1 MSKKK
6 KLTAEEREQMGQEI
20 VTSLKYYKDNDIDIL
35 EELLGP
41 SIGPSKK
48 PRNLSKNT
56 LQKLRKY
63 NILVEASV
71 FWASRQAYLELLKS
85 FLSKEIDG
93 VIFSSKFFRLRGQ
106 NMARVDEICEKI
118 EESTEP
124 IPDLYYTAK
133 AADFNSAIDA
143 LFFIVEPF
151 DPDIKENEDNLNLND
166 VIYGEKTLRLS
177 LQRRILPR
185 LEKSCDLDDSSF
197 EPKINLDRLV
207 QRSYSIFF
215 SVLAASGLLLVN
227 FF

>member
-6 KLTAEEREQMGQEI
+6 KLTLEEREQMGQEI
-20 VTSLKYYKDNDIDIL
+20 VASLNYYKDTNIDIL

-41 SIGPSKK
+41 SIGPPKK

-56 LQKLRKY
+56 LQKLRQY
-63 NILVEASV
+63 NIVVEASV
-71 FWASRQAYLELLKS
+71 CWASRQAYFELLKS

-93 VIFSSKFFRLRGQ
+93 ETFSSKFLRLRGQ
-106 NMARVDEICEKI
+106 DMARVNEICEKI

-133 AADFNSAIDA
+133 AAYFNSIMSD

-151 DPDIKENEDNLNLND
+151 DPDIEEDEENLDLND

-177 LQRRILPR
+177 LQTQILPI
-185 LEKSCDLDDSSF
+185 LEKSCGLDDSSF
-197 EPKINLDRLV
+197 EPKINLDSLV